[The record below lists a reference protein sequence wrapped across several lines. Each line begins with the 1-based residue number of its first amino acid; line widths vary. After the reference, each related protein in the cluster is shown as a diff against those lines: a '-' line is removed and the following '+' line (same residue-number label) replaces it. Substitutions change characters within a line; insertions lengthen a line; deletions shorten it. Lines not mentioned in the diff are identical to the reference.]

1 METTSMISPI
11 LHKTAV
17 VLFWVGG
24 ILAVLVEA
32 FAVGYLGVQFFD
44 REFLLEN
51 VVVFI
56 LISIICVPLFA
67 FNRNEFKKNNFKGS
81 IFLSLCLI
89 ISPLLTIFITP
100 SSYFLVKDPCRG
112 FTIPLGSEQSVYVS
126 KGSDPVE
133 VPGPVGY
140 HAVCIGIAYSRHV
153 DLPF

>member
-1 METTSMISPI
+1 MISPI

-51 VVVFI
+51 VVVFM
-56 LISIICVPLFA
+56 LISIICVPLFV
-67 FNRNEFKKNNFKGS
+67 FNRKEFKKNNFRNS
-81 IFLSLCLI
+81 IFLSLCLL
-89 ISPLLTIFITP
+89 ISPLLLLFVSP
-100 SSYFLVKDPCRG
+100 NSYLFGNPCRG

-126 KGSDPVE
+126 KGAEPIE
-133 VPGPVGY
+133 VPGPVGH
-140 HAVCIGIAYSRHV
+140 HAVCVGVVSST
-153 DLPF
+153 L